1 MSTEGMR
8 LCLRSLT
15 PFSFLFFL
23 FPCKPYLHFSQSTP
37 TFRNQPQM
45 TTSTSSPT
53 QAATRSL
60 WIGNVDA
67 TVSVDNL
74 TQMFSV
80 FGPIESVRL
89 LLEKECAFVNF
100 FHVEDA
106 IRAKEEV
113 LGRLGGRVGNCIV
126 RIGFGRADAAVP
138 DTSALQPT
146 RALCKWAEK

>member
-1 MSTEGMR
+1 M
-8 LCLRSLT
+8 L
-15 PFSFLFFL
+15 FLQQ
-23 FPCKPYLHFSQSTP
+23 PYLHFSQSTP
-37 TFRNQPQM
+37 TFRNHQVQM
-45 TTSTSSPT
+45 APSTSTPT

-60 WIGNVDA
+60 WIGNIDA

-74 TQMFSV
+74 THLFSS
-80 FGPIESVRL
+80 FGHIESVRL

-138 DTSALQPT
+138 DTTAHQPT
-146 RALCKWAEK
+146 RALCK